1 MKRDLLMVLPLL
13 LGACQDDSFALVRVL
28 AYSGTLDGIGQ
39 LRVHVTSASA
49 ERVLLYPEQ
58 PSQSLRLDATSA
70 LTLSVQFGGS
80 RSGEATFEVEALSAG
95 NAVLGYGKSSSAI
108 GKHGVSNVT
117 VRVVPGA
124 VRPEHPLDAG
134 TDGQGPLA
142 CDPTAPAFAC
152 GTARTCGILCTSDEP
167 AVSLCYLAG
176 TRNPGDPCISN
187 NDCAPG
193 SQCFTF
199 TGAGCSVTTCLRFCS
214 DDSACGQPD
223 AFCNVPVRCGS
234 TAPFAACSRPCDP
247 AAGSGCAPG
256 LSCFVYAGE
265 TTDCAC
271 PGEGG
276 SGAACT
282 QNSGCGVGLSCVIP
296 VGTDAGTGTGICR
309 PVCKLASPACPTGT
323 TCHAFDNS
331 SRRLYGFCQ

>member
-1 MKRDLLMVLPLL
+1 MKRLLPIVLL
-13 LGACQDDSFALVRVL
+13 LLPGACADDSFALVRVL
-28 AYSGTLDGIGQ
+28 AYSGNLDGIRQ
-39 LRVHVTSASA
+39 FRVYVTSASA
-49 ERVLLYPEQ
+49 ERVLFYPEQ
-58 PSQSLRLDATSA
+58 PSQSLRLDPNHAV
-70 LTLSVQFGGS
+70 TLSVQIGGS
-80 RSGEATFEVEALSAG
+80 HSGEATFEVEALSAG

-108 GKHGVSNVT
+108 GQHGVSHVT

-134 TDGQGPLA
+134 TDGLGLLA
-142 CDPTAPAFAC
+142 CDPTASAAAC
-152 GTARTCGILCTSDEP
+152 GPERTCGILCTPDQP

-176 TRNPGDPCISN
+176 TGNPGDPCTSN

-199 TGAGCSVTTCLRFCS
+199 SGAGCSVTTCLRFCS

-223 AFCNVPVRCGS
+223 AFCNVPIQCGS

-247 AAGSGCAPG
+247 ATGSGCAPG

-276 SGAACT
+276 SGAPCT

-296 VGTDAGTGTGICR
+296 VGTDAGASTGICR
-309 PVCKLASPACPTGT
+309 PVCKLATPVCPTGS